1 MHLAHYPNNCF
12 SILLL
17 SKGRYIMHQVHE
29 SSLSNGGCSQWYTPQ
44 VWGHVRGRTYI
55 SDAWCIFFFP
65 FQDVLDVA
73 SHPNLLKYCDL
84 RFCLMLEVER
94 RPKFHIWSI
103 HLSWIKLKI
112 LHFISHQIE
121 HKPKR
126 NKVYKNSIL
135 NMITTCYI
143 LDSLIKFND
152 VVELINKIW
161 LI

>member
-1 MHLAHYPNNCF
+1 MSPPFLMGVVLSGRPHKCGVMWGGELIYRMHD
-12 SILLL
+12 
-17 SKGRYIMHQVHE
+17 V
-29 SSLSNGGCSQWYTPQ
+29 
-44 VWGHVRGRTYI
+44 
-55 SDAWCIFFFP
+55 FFFP

-73 SHPNLLKYCDL
+73 SQPNLLKDCDL

>member
-1 MHLAHYPNNCF
+1 MSPPFLMGVVLSGIPHKCGVMWGGELIYQMHD
-12 SILLL
+12 
-17 SKGRYIMHQVHE
+17 V
-29 SSLSNGGCSQWYTPQ
+29 
-44 VWGHVRGRTYI
+44 
-55 SDAWCIFFFP
+55 FFFP